1 MLDKE
6 LKYKIGVTLIPGIGA
21 INAKKLVA
29 YCGGAEAVFKESK
42 AALEKIPGMG
52 KKTIEQITTS
62 QEAITEAEAEIRF
75 MEENGVKALYF
86 LDKDYPRR
94 LKHCE
99 DSPIILFTKGNI
111 DFNRE
116 KVISI
121 IGTRNATIS
130 GKGFTEKLMEELV
143 PHNPLIISGLAYG
156 IDITAHKAALQNNL
170 QTVGILAHGL
180 DTIYPATHTNV
191 AKKMMNNGGV
201 ASDYRYG
208 RKIFNKQFAERNKI
222 VAGLSDVTVVVESA
236 SKGGSLITAELAN
249 GYNRDVF
256 AVPGRVNDE
265 FSIGCNRLIKAN
277 KAALIETVKDIE
289 YVMGWSSEE
298 KPVLQT
304 SLFEDVT
311 EEERII
317 MDILKEGPESV
328 DIISIRAKF
337 QMSKTTTILLT
348 LEFKGAI
355 KSLPGKMYQ
364 LQ

>member
-1 MLDKE
+1 MFEED
-6 LKYKIGVTLIPGIGA
+6 LKYKIGITLIQGIGA
-21 INAKKLVA
+21 INAKKLIA
-29 YCGGAEAVFKESK
+29 YCGGAESVFKETKS
-42 AALEKIPGMG
+42 ALEKIPGLGNKM
-52 KKTIEQITTS
+52 INEIINSQTS
-62 QEAITEAEAEIRF
+62 LIEAEAEMRF
-75 MEENGVKALYF
+75 MEENDVNALFF

-99 DSPIILFTKGNI
+99 DGPIVLYTKGKI

-121 IGTRNATIS
+121 IGTRNATVS

-143 PHNPLIISGLAYG
+143 PHNPLIVSGLAYG
-156 IDITAHKAALQNNL
+156 IDVAAHKAALQNNL

-180 DTIYPATHTNV
+180 DTVYPSAHTNV
-191 AKKMMNNGGV
+191 AKKMMQNGGV
-201 ASDYRYG
+201 ASDYRNG

-222 VAGLSDVTVVVESA
+222 VAGLSDVTIVVESA
-236 SKGGSLITAELAN
+236 AKGGSLITADLAN

-256 AVPGRVNDE
+256 AVPGRINDE

-277 KAALIETVKDIE
+277 KAALIESVKDIE
-289 YVMGWSSEE
+289 YIMRWTAEE
-298 KPVLQT
+298 TQPTQT

-311 EEERII
+311 EEEKILI
-317 MDILKEGPESV
+317 DILKEGPESV
-328 DIISIRAKF
+328 DILSIRAQF
-337 QMSKTTTILLT
+337 PMSKTTTILLT

-355 KSLPGKMYQ
+355 KSLPGKIYQ